1 MNFINLAHGSLY
13 MMGAFIAA
21 TVFRH
26 SGSFLLAAAAVVA
39 GMALLGL
46 VLDRVALWRGSIR
59 EHLDQVLATFG
70 FILFFNELTRAS
82 SGVRRPSAW
91 GCRSGCPAPSTCSA

>member
-1 MNFINLAHGSLY
+1 

-46 VLDRVALWRGSIR
+46 LLDRVALARLYPR
-59 EHLDQVLATFG
+59 EHLDQCWPPS
-70 FILFFNELTRAS
+70 AS
-82 SGVRRPSAW
+82 SCS
-91 GCRSGCPAPSTCSA
+91 STS

>member
-46 VLDRVALWRGSIR
+46 LLDRIALARLYPRAVSYT
-59 EHLDQVLATFG
+59 HLDVYKRQTSRRATA
-70 FILFFNELTRAS
+70 RMA
-82 SGVRRPSAW
+82 
-91 GCRSGCPAPSTCSA
+91 C

>member
-46 VLDRVALWRGSIR
+46 LLDRIALARLI
-59 EHLDQVLATFG
+59 
-70 FILFFNELTRAS
+70 RAS
-82 SGVRRPSAW
+82 TWTRCSPTSVSS
-91 GCRSGCPAPSTCSA
+91 CSSTS

>member
-46 VLDRVALWRGSIR
+46 VLDRVAGAALSARAP
-59 EHLDQVLATFG
+59 DQVLATFG
-70 FILFFNELTRAS
+70 FILFFNELTRIIW
-82 SGVRRPSAW
+82 VRRPSAW